1 MSLRNCP
8 RTSQV
13 VSHSSAT
20 INMRSPGTAPKRSQS
35 AALSV
40 AEMNFATGDSNV
52 LPSATRSHTKP
63 FAPTCFARS
72 VSASSL
78 PLPDAACS
86 GYVAASTRIPLID
99 AAVEKALN
107 SVAAKISVS
116 SCNSSPKRR
125 SGLSTPNLF
134 IASCQVICSIGGTAT
149 PVAASAAAVTAL
161 PIAARTSG

>member
-1 MSLRNCP
+1 MS
-8 RTSQV
+8 
-13 VSHSSAT
+13 
-20 INMRSPGTAPKRSQS
+20 MRSPGTAAKRSHN

-52 LPSATRSHTKP
+52 FPSATRSHTKP
-63 FAPTCFARS
+63 FAPTCLARS

-86 GYVAASTRIPLID
+86 GYVAASTRMPLMD
-99 AAVEKALN
+99 AAVANALN

-134 IASCQVICSIGGTAT
+134 MASCQVICSMGGTGI
-149 PVAASAAAVTAL
+149 PVAASAAAVTAF